1 MEINNKLM
9 RFFSSSIE
17 DIFERNVNNKE
28 KADFV
33 YNGNRIRVSYH
44 KDEYLKIS
52 CLREEDLI
60 TLITVGDNL
69 MDSKIIAS
77 YLEDKDDFELNTTAE
92 WNSNPEKRIEELK
105 KLAEEYEIIN
115 LKTYN
120 NVVKTLK
127 KGH

>member
-9 RFFSSSIE
+9 SLLSPSIE
-17 DIFERNVNNKE
+17 DIFDRKTSNKE

-33 YNGNRIRVSYH
+33 YGGNKIMVSYH
-44 KDEYLKIS
+44 KDEYLIIS

-60 TLITVGDNL
+60 KLIKIGNNL
-69 MDSKIIAS
+69 MNSNIIAS

-105 KLAEEYEIIN
+105 QLAEEYEIIN

-120 NVVKTLK
+120 NAVKTLK